1 MPNLV
6 AGLPQI
12 NSFLGLPDSTTE
24 ASQQRNNVNDQSG
37 SQSHNQK
44 GKNKSKRATT
54 PKEPLMQ
61 PYTQDKAMIDL
72 LDSGGRACTAASDTG
87 TAGNVAAFAS
97 VSLQLSKLAVMQAAG
112 TGGDLKAS
120 FLDAGEKMKKLAW
133 QTLWLPLATESA
145 IGQAYITGEGLKE
158 GSKQAK
164 TAVSKTE
171 INAILADYTKLA
183 KEKYDTPYDF
193 HAMYVD
199 GTEASLRMLPG
210 GTMVV
215 SSTFLKLADAESNP
229 AKRGIML
236 RFQIGHEIAHALR
249 RHNTKWEQFRMVDAS
264 FKADGMSAMLGNGK
278 TKLGALGQGSLIDIF
293 DTGKY
298 MVDVAK
304 EARNKTCEF
313 FDGVDALHKRQELEA
328 DVCSVH
334 MLSELARNNLSYR
347 FSPIDAM
354 NTYQTLK
361 VKIGKLKA
369 TDKRQSC
376 TNTQEHPD
384 GPERRDNIAA
394 FYKAVQERKQ

>member
-1 MPNLV
+1 MPNMG

-12 NSFLGLPDSTTE
+12 NSFLDLPGSTPG
-24 ASQQRNNVNDQSG
+24 ASQQGNNVSYPSG
-37 SQSHNQK
+37 SQNNNLS
-44 GKNKSKRATT
+44 GKNKGKGTGT
-54 PKEPLMQ
+54 PKEPLML

-72 LDSGGRACTAASDTG
+72 LDSNGRACAAASDTG

-97 VSLQLSKLAVMQAAG
+97 VSLQLSKMAVMQAAG

-133 QTLWLPLATESA
+133 QTLWLPLATETA

-158 GSKQAK
+158 GNKQAK
-164 TAVSKTE
+164 TAASKAE

-183 KEKYDTPYDF
+183 KEKYDAPYDF

-210 GTMVV
+210 GTIAV

-229 AKRGIML
+229 AKRGMML

-249 RHNTKWEQFRMVDAS
+249 RHQTKWEQFRIVDAS
-264 FKADGMSAMLGNGK
+264 FKADGMSAMLSQGK
-278 TKLGALGQGSLIDIF
+278 AKLGALGQGSLIDIF
-293 DTGKY
+293 DTSKY
-298 MVDVAK
+298 MIDVA
-304 EARNKTCEF
+304 RNAHNKACEF
-313 FDGVDALHKRQELEA
+313 LDGVDALHKRQELEA

-334 MLSELARNNLSYR
+334 MLSELARNNPSYR

-361 VKIGKLKA
+361 VKIAKNKA
-369 TDKRQSC
+369 ADKRQSC